1 MNHIFDRKL
10 SHGNNKERT
19 PFSAVYLAAGLS
31 SRFGYRIKC
40 LQEVGR
46 LGETLLELS
55 IRQLAKYGLSDV
67 IIVVSRST
75 YPKVHLVAGDIFQGI
90 PVTYCFQ
97 ETPSYRKKPL
107 GTVHA
112 LLCAKDV
119 VDKAFIV
126 LNGDTL
132 YGEHA
137 ISNMVHHI
145 QLNEIPCMPGY
156 RLIDV
161 LPREGKVNRAIVN
174 TQHDWLVNIVEQ
186 YDISMEDIRNGL
198 YTGNELTSM
207 NIFAFRPDIFGF
219 MENKLKRWLEQNPHE
234 PSKEYILSTML
245 NDLYAE
251 TGKRT
256 RVFETRNVP
265 LELTNPEDFGY
276 VKNNLDLVGF

>member
-1 MNHIFDRKL
+1 MNNIFERNL
-10 SHGNNKERT
+10 IHGNKT
-19 PFSAVYLAAGLS
+19 
-31 SRFGYRIKC
+31 KC

-55 IRQLAKYGLSDV
+55 IRQLTKYGLSDI

-75 YPKVHLVAGDIFQGI
+75 YPKVHLVAGDAFQGVPI
-90 PVTYCFQ
+90 TYCFQ
-97 ETPSYRKKPL
+97 ETPNHRKKPL

-119 VDKAFIV
+119 IDKAFIV

-137 ISNMVHHI
+137 ICNMVQHI
-145 QLNEIPCMPGY
+145 QSNEIPCMPGY
-156 RLIDV
+156 RLEDV

-174 TQHDWLVNIVEQ
+174 TEHNWLVNIVEH
-186 YDISMEDIRNGL
+186 YDISMEDIQNGL

-207 NIFAFRPDIFGF
+207 NIFAFRPDVFSY
-219 MENKLKRWLEQNPHE
+219 MENKLRVWLEQNRHE

-245 NDLYAE
+245 NDLYPE

-256 RVFETRNVP
+256 RVFETGNVP

>member
-1 MNHIFDRKL
+1 M
-10 SHGNNKERT
+10 
-19 PFSAVYLAAGLS
+19 
-31 SRFGYRIKC
+31 
-40 LQEVGR
+40 
-46 LGETLLELS
+46 
-55 IRQLAKYGLSDV
+55 
-67 IIVVSRST
+67 
-75 YPKVHLVAGDIFQGI
+75 
-90 PVTYCFQ
+90 
-97 ETPSYRKKPL
+97 
-107 GTVHA
+107 
-112 LLCAKDV
+112 

-137 ISNMVHHI
+137 IYNMVQHME
-145 QLNEIPCMPGY
+145 LNEIPCMPGY
-156 RLIDV
+156 RLQDV

-174 TQHDWLVNIVEQ
+174 TENNWLVNIVEH
-186 YDISMEDIRNGL
+186 YDISTEDIRLGL

-207 NIFAFRPDIFGF
+207 NIFAFRPDIFSF
-219 MENKLKRWLEQNPHE
+219 MENKLRIWLEQNPQE

-245 NDLYAE
+245 NDLYPE